1 MLKNFWYAVEF
12 SDRVTTKP
20 ARITVLGQYLALYRT
35 PRGRVV
41 ALSDLCVHRGA
52 ALSGG
57 STAGENI
64 VCPYHGWE
72 FEPGGAC
79 TKIPANQPGRS
90 IPNKARV
97 DSYPVQERYGFVW
110 VFMGDLPEAERPPI
124 PVWPEFDNLVE
135 NGGKYRAVTGEF
147 LWKANYERI
156 LENGC
161 DIAHAPFVH
170 GSVFGNREKPEVPEY
185 EVEVPDEWSAYAT
198 VSLHPPRSK
207 GIWSLVNRNN
217 ADLANRPP
225 VVTSAGWMLPN
236 MIKLHVRLPI
246 GELIIYDTNIPIDET
261 TTLVKWVA
269 LRTFFT
275 GAWANR
281 NAVQR
286 VLRIFYQDAEVVNNV
301 RPELLPFD
309 LGAELH
315 VKSDLIAVHYRRRRQ
330 ELAEQ
335 GWMLSD
341 TDRVTGDV
349 PRREATVIPSPARRE
364 NPELA
369 RAWVHKAKGDHPTVA
384 ESQRIGLKRI
394 TEEEGADAAA
404 GAAAQA
410 SPEPTNGAT
419 TKEQA

>member
-35 PRGRVV
+35 PSGRVV

-57 STAGENI
+57 WTAGDNI
-64 VCPYHGWE
+64 VCPYHGWQ

-79 TKIPANQPGRS
+79 TKIPANQPGRG
-90 IPNKARV
+90 IPTKARV

-124 PVWPEFDNLVE
+124 PLWPEFDNLVE
-135 NGGKYRAVTGEF
+135 NGGKFRAVTGEF

-185 EVEVPDEWSAYAT
+185 EVEVRDEWSAYAT

-207 GIWSLVNRNN
+207 GLWSLISRNN

-236 MIKLHVRLPI
+236 MIKLHVRLSI
-246 GELIIYDTNIPIDET
+246 GDLIIYDTNIPVDET

-286 VLRIFYQDAEVVNNV
+286 VLKIFYQDAEVVNNV

-341 TDRVTGDV
+341 ADRITGDV
-349 PRREATVIPSPARRE
+349 PRREATVIASPARRE

-384 ESQRIGLKRI
+384 EAQRTGLKRI
-394 TEEEGADAAA
+394 TEEEGAAAAA
-404 GAAAQA
+404 GAEAQA
-410 SPEPTNGAT
+410 NPTSSAT
-419 TKEQA
+419 RTKEQA

>member
-35 PRGRVV
+35 PSGRVV

-57 STAGENI
+57 WTAGDNI
-64 VCPYHGWE
+64 VCPYHGWQ

-79 TKIPANQPGRS
+79 TKIPANQPGRG
-90 IPNKARV
+90 IPTKARV

-124 PVWPEFDNLVE
+124 PLWPEFDNLVE
-135 NGGKYRAVTGEF
+135 NGGKFRAVTGEF

-185 EVEVPDEWSAYAT
+185 EVEVRDEWSAYAT

-207 GIWSLVNRNN
+207 GLWSLISRNN

-236 MIKLHVRLPI
+236 MIKLHVRLSI
-246 GELIIYDTNIPIDET
+246 GDLIIYDTNIPVDET

-286 VLRIFYQDAEVVNNV
+286 VLKIFYQDAEVVNNV

-341 TDRVTGDV
+341 ADRITGDV
-349 PRREATVIPSPARRE
+349 PRREATVIASPARRE

-384 ESQRIGLKRI
+384 EAQRTGLKRI

-404 GAAAQA
+404 GAEAQA
-410 SPEPTNGAT
+410 NPTSSAT
-419 TKEQA
+419 RTKEQA

>member
-12 SDRVTTKP
+12 SDRVTVKP
-20 ARITVLGQYLALYRT
+20 ARVTVLGQHLALYRT
-35 PRGRVV
+35 PKGRPV

-57 STAGENI
+57 WTKDGCI

-72 FEPGGAC
+72 YDADGQC
-79 TKIPANQPGRS
+79 TKIPANLPGRA
-90 IPNKARV
+90 IPKKARV
-97 DSYPVQERYGFVW
+97 DSYPVAEKYGFVW
-110 VFMGDLPEAERPPI
+110 VFMGDLPESERPPI
-124 PVWPEFDNLVE
+124 PVWPEFDDLKE
-135 NGGKYRAVTGEF
+135 NGGRFRAVTGEF

-170 GSVFGNREKPEVPEY
+170 AGAFGNPERPEVAEY
-185 EVEVPDEWSAYAT
+185 ELETPDEWSAFAT
-198 VSLHPPRSK
+198 VDLYPPRPK
-207 GIWSLVNRNN
+207 GIWAALNRNKG
-217 ADLANRPP
+217 DLNNRPP
-225 VVTSAGWMLPN
+225 VRTSAGWMLPN

-275 GAWANR
+275 GKWADK
-281 NAVQR
+281 NAISR
-286 VLRIFYQDAEVVNNV
+286 TLKIFYEDAEVVNKV

-315 VKSDLIAVHYRRRRQ
+315 IKSDLIAVHYRRRRQ
-330 ELAEQ
+330 ELAEK
-335 GWMLSD
+335 GWLLSEED
-341 TDRVTGDV
+341 SITGDV
-349 PRREATVIPSPARRE
+349 PRRTATVIASPARRE

-369 RAWVHKAKGDHPTVA
+369 RAWVHKARGEHPTVQA
-384 ESQRIGLKRI
+384 
-394 TEEEGADAAA
+394 AWDAAA
-404 GAAAQA
+404 AAE
-410 SPEPTNGAT
+410 SESTPE
-419 TKEQA
+419 E

>member
-12 SDRVTTKP
+12 ADRVTTKP
-20 ARITVLGQYLALYRT
+20 MRVTALGQHLALYRT
-35 PRGRVV
+35 PKGRPV

-57 STAGENI
+57 WTKDGCI

-72 FEPGGAC
+72 YDADGQC
-79 TKIPANQPGRS
+79 TKIPANLPGRA
-90 IPNKARV
+90 IPKKARV
-97 DSYPVQERYGFVW
+97 DSYPVQEKYGFVW
-110 VFMGDLPEAERPPI
+110 VFLGDLPESERPPL
-124 PVWPEFDNLVE
+124 PVWPEFDDLKE
-135 NGGKYRAVTGEF
+135 NGGRFRAVTGEF
-147 LWKANYERI
+147 LWHSNYERI

-170 GSVFGNREKPEVPEY
+170 AGSFGNPERPEVQEY
-185 EVEVPDEWSAYAT
+185 ELEVPDEWSAFAT
-198 VSLHPPRSK
+198 VDLYPPRPT
-207 GIWSLVNRNN
+207 GIWSVLNRNKG
-217 ADLANRPP
+217 DLGNRPP
-225 VVTSAGWMLPN
+225 VRTSAGWMLPN

-275 GAWANR
+275 GKWADK

-286 VLRIFYQDAEVVNNV
+286 TLKIFYQDAEVVDKV

-315 VKSDLIAVHYRRRRQ
+315 IKSDLIAVHYRRRRQ
-330 ELAEQ
+330 ELAEK
-335 GWMLSD
+335 GWLLSD
-341 TDRVTGDV
+341 EDTITGDV
-349 PRREATVIPSPARRE
+349 PRRTATVIASPARRE

-369 RAWVHKAKGDHPTVA
+369 RAWVHKARGEHPTVQA
-384 ESQRIGLKRI
+384 AWDA
-394 TEEEGADAAA
+394 ADADAHT
-404 GAAAQA
+404 
-410 SPEPTNGAT
+410 PEEPS
-419 TKEQA
+419 

>member
-12 SDRVTTKP
+12 ADRVTTKP
-20 ARITVLGQYLALYRT
+20 TRVTALGQHLALYRT
-35 PRGRVV
+35 PKTNRPV

-57 STAGENI
+57 WTSGDSI

-72 FEPGGAC
+72 YEPDGAC
-79 TKIPANQPGRS
+79 VKIPANLPGRG
-90 IPNKARV
+90 IPKKARV
-97 DSYPVQERYGFVW
+97 DSYPVQEKYGFIW
-110 VFMGDLPEAERPPI
+110 VFLGDLPEAQRPPM
-124 PVWPEFDNLVE
+124 PVWPEFDELVE
-135 NGGKYRAVTGEF
+135 NGGRFRAVTGEF

-170 GSVFGNREKPEVPEY
+170 SGSFGNPNRPEVEEY
-185 EVEVPDEWSAYAT
+185 ELQQPDDYSAFAT
-198 VSLHPPRSK
+198 VDLYPPAPK
-207 GIWSLVNRNN
+207 GIWKYLNRNR
-217 ADLANRPP
+217 ADLDNRPP
-225 VVTSAGWMLPN
+225 VTTTAGWMLPN

-275 GAWANR
+275 GRWADK
-281 NAVQR
+281 NAIQR
-286 VLRIFYQDAEVVNNV
+286 TLNIFYQDAEVVNKV

-315 VKSDLIAVHYRRRRQ
+315 IKSDQIAVAYRRRRQ
-330 ELAEQ
+330 ELAEK
-335 GWMLSD
+335 GWLL
-341 TDRVTGDV
+341 TDADKIMGDV
-349 PRREATVIPSPARRE
+349 PRREATVIPSPARKE

-369 RAWVHKAKGDHPTVA
+369 RAWVHKARGEHPTVQDAWDRATAA
-384 ESQRIGLKRI
+384 EMAANGEMSP
-394 TEEEGADAAA
+394 TTPAD
-404 GAAAQA
+404 A
-410 SPEPTNGAT
+410 SPEES
-419 TKEQA
+419 K